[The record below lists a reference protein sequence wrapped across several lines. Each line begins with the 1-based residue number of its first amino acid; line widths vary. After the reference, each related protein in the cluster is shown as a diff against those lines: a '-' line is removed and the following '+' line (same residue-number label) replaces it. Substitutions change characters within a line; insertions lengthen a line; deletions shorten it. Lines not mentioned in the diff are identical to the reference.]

1 MPLGLLKSAIG
12 APWSIT
18 LYYGSSCC
26 ILVYSIIPSYIV
38 FFSIRKA
45 AEKVEIIIIT
55 RFPPR
60 VLVIKAIT
68 GSLIPLLAKTKL
80 SLFRIINGLKLR
92 FWFFG
97 WTRIKRLYTFEA
109 ILAVLLVWYCFFF
122 STSIYSSGFGL
133 IGMLFGSIE
142 AIWAIVRFLG
152 AV

>member
-1 MPLGLLKSAIG
+1 MLSGLLKSAIG
-12 APWSIT
+12 APWNTI
-18 LYYGSSCC
+18 LCYGSSCY
-26 ILVYSIIPSYIV
+26 ILVYNIIPSYIV

-45 AEKVEIIIIT
+45 AEKIRIIIIT

-60 VLVIKAIT
+60 VLVIEAIT

-80 SLFRIINGLKLR
+80 SLFRIISRLKSR

-97 WTRIKRLYTFEA
+97 WTRIRRLYVFEA

-122 STSIYSSGFGL
+122 STSVYSSGFGPM
-133 IGMLFGSIE
+133 GVLFGSIE
-142 AIWAIVRFLG
+142 AIWAMVRFLG